1 MKILNALLFAVIV
14 LLGYMLYSIIEAPIA
29 FEKVKKHRVEV
40 VKRKLIDI
48 RNSQLAYKSVKRQFC
63 NNFDSLISFIKNDS
77 LMVISV
83 IGNPDDTNQVVR
95 RDTTLMAVKD
105 SLFSK
110 SFPVDSLQYEPF
122 GGDETFEMDAGSLK
136 MGGYVVQVFEAFVK
150 YLTFLNDQDKE
161 FVDHIEVMKVG
172 SMTEASIAG
181 NWE

>member
-83 IGNPDDTNQVVR
+83 IGNPDDTAQIII
-95 RDTTLMAVKD
+95 RDTVYI
-105 SLFSK
+105 
-110 SFPVDSLQYEPF
+110 PVINS
-122 GGDETFEMDAGSLK
+122 
-136 MGGYVVQVFEAFVK
+136 
-150 YLTFLNDQDKE
+150 
-161 FVDHIEVMKVG
+161 
-172 SMTEASIAG
+172 
-181 NWE
+181 